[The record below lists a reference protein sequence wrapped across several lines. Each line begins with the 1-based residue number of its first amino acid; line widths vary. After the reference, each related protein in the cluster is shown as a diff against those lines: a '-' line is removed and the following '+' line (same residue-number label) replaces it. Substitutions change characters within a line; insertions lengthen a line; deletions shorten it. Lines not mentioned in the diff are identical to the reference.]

1 MFNPSFWRLSFQVA
15 RRETTA
21 CPRHSVMLAVVTIAL
36 AGLACTTPGG
46 VKTERDVAAADG
58 SWDLSNK
65 SGTPLERFDL
75 KKVDGTAFS
84 LDPHLGKDVLMVTF
98 WATWCAPCKTEL
110 ARMAPVYE
118 RLKEKGFVYIAIAT
132 DGPDS
137 VAQVRPYVS
146 SYGYGFPVLL
156 DSQSAVLSRYNP
168 RGDMP
173 FYLLVN
179 RRGEI
184 VEQHQGF
191 TSGDEVVIEQKITS
205 LLGNVAP

>member
-1 MFNPSFWRLSFQVA
+1 
-15 RRETTA
+15 
-21 CPRHSVMLAVVTIAL
+21 
-36 AGLACTTPGG
+36 
-46 VKTERDVAAADG
+46 
-58 SWDLSNK
+58 
-65 SGTPLERFDL
+65 
-75 KKVDGTAFS
+75 
-84 LDPHLGKDVLMVTF
+84 
-98 WATWCAPCKTEL
+98 
-110 ARMAPVYE
+110 MAPVYE
-118 RLKEKGFVYIAIAT
+118 RLKDQGFVYIAIAT

-146 SYGYGFPVLL
+146 SYGYRFPVLL

-191 TSGDEVVIEQKITS
+191 TTGDEARIEHKVSS
-205 LLGNVAP
+205 LLRVVSP